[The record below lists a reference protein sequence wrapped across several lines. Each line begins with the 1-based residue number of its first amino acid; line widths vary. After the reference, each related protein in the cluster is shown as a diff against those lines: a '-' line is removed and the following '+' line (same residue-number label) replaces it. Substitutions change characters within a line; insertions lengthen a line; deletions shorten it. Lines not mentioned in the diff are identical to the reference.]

1 MFSRPTGM
9 PIIQV
14 WCKVARTRPS
24 KPLRQKAVELRSY
37 VLSHRRVYVH
47 ITGLVRAKDTTVT
60 LTMVLQLTG
69 TEYSPSRHNAQGEL
83 EMPVRAFT
91 EVFLVDTARRFALIT
106 LRSERVVHIRA
117 MTHAAR
123 KATNTAKTV
132 ERDGR

>member
-1 MFSRPTGM
+1 M
-9 PIIQV
+9 
-14 WCKVARTRPS
+14 
-24 KPLRQKAVELRSY
+24 
-37 VLSHRRVYVH
+37 H

-60 LTMVLQLTG
+60 LTMVLRLTG

-91 EVFLVDTARRFALIT
+91 EVFLVDTARSFALIT

-117 MTHAAR
+117 MAHAAR
-123 KATNTAKTV
+123 KATNTARTV